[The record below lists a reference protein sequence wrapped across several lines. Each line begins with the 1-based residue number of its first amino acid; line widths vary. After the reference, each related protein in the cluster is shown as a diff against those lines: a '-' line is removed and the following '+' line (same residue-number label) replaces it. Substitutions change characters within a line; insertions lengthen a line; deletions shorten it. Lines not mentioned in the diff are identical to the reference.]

1 MKPVS
6 LQLYSVRE
14 YAKKDFLETLEK
26 VADIGYVGIE
36 PAGLHGHDAQEIR
49 KVMDDLG
56 LIASSAHV
64 GLKLLEED
72 INQQVEIAQTLGYN
86 NIVIPGAGGKESWSD
101 ADHVIKT
108 ARQCEAIAQTLK
120 DRGLRTSYHNHAKEM
135 VSIGDKYAL
144 EFFYENAPT
153 IFPQIDIYWA
163 ANYGA
168 VDVPAFVEKYKE
180 RTPTLHIKD
189 GTFVSDEPNLPA
201 GQGRMDTLAC
211 VSAADQS
218 ILEWLIVEFD
228 NCDGDIMDAVAASYR
243 YLISSGLGHGTK

>member
-14 YAKKDFLETLEK
+14 YAKKDFLATLEK

-36 PAGLHGHDAQEIR
+36 PAGLHGHDPKEIR
-49 KVMDDLG
+49 MVMDDLG

-64 GLKLLEED
+64 GLKFFDEN
-72 INQQVEIAQTLGYN
+72 INEVIETAQILGYDN
-86 NIVIPGAGGKESWSD
+86 VVIPGAGGKESWSN
-101 ADHVIKT
+101 ADHVKKV
-108 ARQCEAIAQTLK
+108 AAECEAHAQRLK
-120 DRGLRTSYHNHAKEM
+120 AHGLRVSYHNHAKEM
-135 VSIGDKYAL
+135 IPIGDKFAL
-144 EFFYENAPT
+144 ELFYENAPT

-168 VDVPAFVEKYKE
+168 VDVPAFVKKYKAC
-180 RTPTLHIKD
+180 TPTLHIKD
-189 GTFVSDEPNLPA
+189 GTFVEGEANLPA

-218 ILEWLIVEFD
+218 VLEWLIVEFD
-228 NCDGDIMDAVAASYR
+228 SADGDVMDAVAASYR
-243 YLISSGLGHGTK
+243 YLISSGLGHGLK